1 MGFNSPAAKKSFSLS
16 TTSTLFDFLTSLLTY
31 TYRPNRV
38 QLGRFS
44 KDDATRD
51 KNLGTRGLRTENF
64 VRCSSNF
71 SFQIVGVFLKIILL
85 WD

>member
-1 MGFNSPAAKKSFSLS
+1 MGFNSAATKKSISLS

-31 TYRPNRV
+31 AYRPSRV

-44 KDDATRD
+44 KDDVTRD
-51 KNLGTRGLRTENF
+51 KNLGTRGLRTENL